1 MFVGQWKKDGDNI
14 RKQVEEGWANKK
26 QALADNG
33 LRRVRLGIKALYK
46 LNKTLPRSFNIPL
59 SRDQFII
66 YLLNVFV
73 CFVFDSLTNSSFLTH
88 VIF

>member
-1 MFVGQWKKDGDNI
+1 MFVGQWKKEGDNI

-46 LNKTLPRSFNIPL
+46 LNKTLPRSFKIPL

-73 CFVFDSLTNSSFLTH
+73 CFVFDSLTNSSFLTQ